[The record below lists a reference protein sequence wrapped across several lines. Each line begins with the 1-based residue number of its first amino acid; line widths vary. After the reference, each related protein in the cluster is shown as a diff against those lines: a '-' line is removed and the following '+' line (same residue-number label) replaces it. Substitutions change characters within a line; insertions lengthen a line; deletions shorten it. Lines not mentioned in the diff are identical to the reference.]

1 MFDIISVYYHVPYFE
16 LNKYRCMVMNE
27 VNINKNIIMIIV
39 LALLCFFMSLMLEWF
54 LLLIQGV
61 Q

>member
-1 MFDIISVYYHVPYFE
+1 
-16 LNKYRCMVMNE
+16 
-27 VNINKNIIMIIV
+27 MIIV

>member
-1 MFDIISVYYHVPYFE
+1 MPYFE

-39 LALLCFFMSLMLEWF
+39 LALLCFFMSLMLEWC

>member
-1 MFDIISVYYHVPYFE
+1 
-16 LNKYRCMVMNE
+16 MVMNE

-39 LALLCFFMSLMLEWF
+39 LALLCFFMSLMLEWC

>member
-1 MFDIISVYYHVPYFE
+1 
-16 LNKYRCMVMNE
+16 MVMNE

-39 LALLCFFMSLMLEWF
+39 LALLFFFMSLMLEWF